1 MNIETDPIGVRIW
14 FSAHQ
19 ARYIKER
26 RWSKTQ
32 KIEDQ
37 DDDSIIFSMS
47 TAGGNDVKRWALSF
61 GAAEEVLEPEELRKE
76 IVADL
81 AAIRK
86 KYKVMKI

>member
-32 KIEDQ
+32 KIEKQ
-37 DDDSIIFSMS
+37 DDGSIIFSMS
-47 TAGGNDVKRWALSF
+47 TAGGNGTGSV
-61 GAAEEVLEPEELRKE
+61 E
-76 IVADL
+76 
-81 AAIRK
+81 
-86 KYKVMKI
+86 